1 MNERQRRFADEYIV
15 VGNAYRAAI
24 NAGYSEKYAKTN
36 SHKLLE
42 NTRIKEYI
50 DRQLEKIE
58 SEKIAEASEVL
69 EFLTSVMRDEKTQE
83 EVYVVGTGEG
93 IGRIERVDVRV
104 PARERIKAAE
114 LLGKRYGL
122 WSEKV
127 DLTGNIK
134 IVFED
139 DYGED

>member
-1 MNERQRRFADEYIV
+1 MNERQRRFADEYIIT
-15 VGNAYRAAI
+15 GNAYRAAI

-83 EVYVVGTGEG
+83 EVYVVGNGEG

-127 DLTGNIK
+127 DLSVTVPQFIDDM
-134 IVFED
+134 ED
-139 DYGED
+139 G